1 MSKDLAHK
9 TKVGIIWS
17 AANIVFSKS
26 FRLIASI
33 VLARLLFPEDFGLYG
48 IALIIIRFARKISNM
63 GFSSVIVQRKELTKQ
78 EINTIFT
85 VSLGINVLIGVLLF
99 FGAPLFASW
108 VDEPKATPV
117 VQLISSTFLM
127 AAFTLVS
134 QNMLK
139 RDMRFKELAFSGS
152 ARSVVGLL
160 LPIVLAVLNF
170 GVWSLIL
177 GEVFGTF
184 AAMLVAMIYARWIP
198 KIYFKLQ
205 AFKNVYAYGLK
216 VSAVSYLNY
225 FINNIDYLLI
235 SKFLGVTQLGYYERA
250 FNLMNLTRRQLG
262 RTVND
267 TLFSAYSKIKDDKM
281 RVVNNLK
288 KILGYVSL
296 IAYPVLIWLFFAAP
310 SLIFNMYGAKWTST
324 IVPLQ
329 IMSVSGL
336 INTLIMVFFPVTL
349 ALDLMADRMKAQLL
363 FLMALIGFIYLL
375 VPYKITGVAIA
386 VVIST
391 SVYAFAM
398 IFVIKKN
405 LPFGFTDFIQTQK
418 TPLLYGFIQI
428 LFSVAVLKFG
438 GFYFDSTSIFMFFSI
453 SMVTLIAFG
462 TSHLFFR
469 KADYQNLIAEF
480 TSTIKRK
487 TAKVKL

>member
-17 AANIVFSKS
+17 AANIIFSKS
-26 FRLIASI
+26 FRLITSI

-48 IALIIIRFARKISNM
+48 IALIIIRFARKVTNM
-63 GFSSVIVQRKELTKQ
+63 GFSSVIVQRKELTRQ

-85 VSLGINVLIGVLLF
+85 VSLAINVVIGAILF

-108 VDEPKATPV
+108 VDEPRVTPV
-117 VQLISSTFLM
+117 VQVISSTFLM

-139 RDMRFKELAFSGS
+139 RDMRFKELAFSRS
-152 ARSVVGLL
+152 ARSVVGLT
-160 LPIVLAVLNF
+160 LPIVLAILNF

-184 AAMLVAMIYARWIP
+184 ASMIAAIIYARWMP

-216 VSAVSYLNY
+216 VSVVSYLNY

-235 SKFLGVTQLGYYERA
+235 SKFLGIAQLGYYERA

-262 RTVND
+262 KTVNE
-267 TLFSAYSKIKDDKM
+267 TLFSAYSKIKEDKE
-281 RVVNNLK
+281 RVVKNLRK
-288 KILGYVSL
+288 MLSYVSL
-296 IAYPVLIWLFFAAP
+296 IAYPVLIWLFFTAP
-310 SLIFNMYGAKWTST
+310 SLIINMYGVKWTQT

-336 INTLIMVFFPVTL
+336 LNTVVMVFFPVTL
-349 ALDLMADRMKAQLL
+349 ALDLMADRMKAQVL
-363 FLMALIGFIYLL
+363 FLAALIGLIYLL
-375 VPYKITGVAIA
+375 VPYKIVGVAIA

-391 SVYAFAM
+391 SIYAVSM
-398 IFVIKKN
+398 IFVMKKN
-405 LPFGFTDFIQTQK
+405 LPFGFSDFFRTQK
-418 TPLLYGFIQI
+418 TPLLYGIIQI
-428 LFSVAVLKFG
+428 LFSVLTIKIG
-438 GFYFDSTSIFMFFSI
+438 EIYFTVTSIMMFFSV
-453 SMVTLIAFG
+453 SAATLMAFAF
-462 TSHLFFR
+462 SHLIFR
-469 KADYQNLIAEF
+469 KEDYQSLIGEF

-487 TAKVKL
+487 TAKAK

>member
-1 MSKDLAHK
+1 MSRDLAHK
-9 TKVGIIWS
+9 TKVGILWS
-17 AANIVFSKS
+17 AANIIFSKS

-33 VLARLLFPEDFGLYG
+33 ILARLLFPEDFGLYG
-48 IALIIIRFARKISNM
+48 IALIIIRFARKVSNM

-85 VSLGINVLIGVLLF
+85 VSLGINMLIGIILF

-108 VDEPKATPV
+108 VDEPKVTPV

-134 QNMLK
+134 QNILR

-152 ARSVVGLL
+152 ARSTVGLI
-160 LPIVLAVLNF
+160 LPIILALLNF

-177 GEVFGTF
+177 GEVVGTF
-184 AAMLVAMIYARWIP
+184 AAMLVAMIYARWMP
-198 KIYFKLQ
+198 KLYFKRQ

-235 SKFLGVTQLGYYERA
+235 SKFLGVAQLGYYERA

-267 TLFSAYSKIKDDKM
+267 TLFSAYSKIKDDQA

-310 SLIFNMYGAKWTST
+310 SLIYNMYGAKWTPT
-324 IVPLQ
+324 ILPLQ

-349 ALDLMADRMKAQLL
+349 ALDLIADRMKAQLI
-363 FLMALIGFIYLL
+363 FLAALIGFIYLL
-375 VPYKITGVAIA
+375 VPYKIVGVAVA

-391 SVYAFAM
+391 SIYAVLM
-398 IFVIKKN
+398 VLVIKKN
-405 LPFGFTDFIQTQK
+405 LPFGFSDFFSTQK
-418 TPLLYGFIQI
+418 TPLIYSSIQI
-428 LFSVAVLKFG
+428 IFSVAVLKIG
-438 GFYFDSTSIFMFFSI
+438 GIYFASTSIYMFFSI
-453 SMVTLIAFG
+453 SAITLFAFG
-462 TSHLFFR
+462 FSHLIF
-469 KADYQNLIAEF
+469 KKEDYQSLIGEF
-480 TSTIKRK
+480 TSIIKKK
-487 TAKVKL
+487 TAKAKS